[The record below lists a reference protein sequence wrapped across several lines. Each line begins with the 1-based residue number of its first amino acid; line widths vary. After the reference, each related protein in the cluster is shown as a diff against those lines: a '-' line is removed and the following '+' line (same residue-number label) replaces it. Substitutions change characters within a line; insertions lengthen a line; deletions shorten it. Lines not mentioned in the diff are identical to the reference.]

1 MKLKFS
7 ELKRLIAEELIRL
20 NEGDSYIVRRGDKLF
35 TVSGDVEIYYGPA
48 DKYDDL
54 EDGEVVA
61 ITGGTGKESS
71 KYTDIAGSQHGSKRK
86 RLFADY

>member
-7 ELKRLIAEELIRL
+7 ELKRLIAEELVRL

-35 TVSGDVEIYYGPA
+35 TVDGDVEVYYGPA
-48 DKYDDL
+48 SKDDDL
-54 EDGEVVA
+54 EDGEVIAVR
-61 ITGGTGKESS
+61 GGMGKESS
-71 KYTDIAGSQHGSKRK
+71 KYTDIVDSQYGAKRK